1 MIEQG
6 EIWTLDDNNPYI
18 VASILDIDNKKYVYL
33 IHKNDYHKYIIGEY
47 TEEGIDE
54 IEDPDLF
61 ETLLVKFNE
70 DLKESL
76 PTILSEYL

>member
-18 VASILDIDNKKYVYL
+18 VASIVELESKKYIYL
-33 IHKNDYHKYIIGEY
+33 IHKSDYQKYIIGEF
-47 TEEGIDE
+47 TGDGIDE

-70 DLKESL
+70 DLKENL
-76 PTILSEYL
+76 PKILAEYL

>member
-18 VASILDIDNKKYVYL
+18 VASILDIDN
-33 IHKNDYHKYIIGEY
+33 NDYQKYIIGEY

>member
-6 EIWTLDDNNPYI
+6 EIWTLDDNNPYV

-33 IHKNDYHKYIIGEY
+33 IHKNDYQKYIIGEY

>member
-18 VASILDIDNKKYVYL
+18 VASIIEIDNKKYVYL
-33 IHKNDYHKYIIGEY
+33 VHKTDYTKYVLGEY
-47 TEEGIDE
+47 TGNGIDE
-54 IEDPDLF
+54 VEDPDLF

-70 DLKESL
+70 NLKETL
-76 PTILSEYL
+76 PKILSEYL

>member
-6 EIWTLDDNNPYI
+6 EILTLDDNNSYI
-18 VASILDIDNKKYVYL
+18 VASIIEIDNKKYTYL
-33 IHKNDYHKYIIGEY
+33 VHKTDYSKYILGEY
-47 TEEGIDE
+47 TGDGIEE

-70 DLKESL
+70 K
-76 PTILSEYL
+76 

>member
-18 VASILDIDNKKYVYL
+18 VASIVDIDDKKYVYL
-33 IHKNDYHKYIIGEY
+33 IHKTDYKKYVIGEY
-47 TEEGIDE
+47 TGDGIDE
-54 IEDPDLF
+54 ITDSDLF

-70 DLKESL
+70 DLKENL
-76 PTILSEYL
+76 PKILSEYL